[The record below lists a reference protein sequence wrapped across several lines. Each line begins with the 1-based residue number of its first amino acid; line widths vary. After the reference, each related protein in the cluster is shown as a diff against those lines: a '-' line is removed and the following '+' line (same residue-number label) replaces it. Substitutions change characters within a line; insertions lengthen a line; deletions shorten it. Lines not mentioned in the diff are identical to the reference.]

1 MSRLRMPVRAGSY
14 PSSQRCAV
22 ARKAIYWKRLVLALK
37 LMPGDPVT
45 GGWWVVCGLPSLI
58 RVPLYVL
65 SPRGVSLWR
74 IIEACVEDGMHKHLP
89 GKPDLLRF
97 DA

>member
-1 MSRLRMPVRAGSY
+1 M
-14 PSSQRCAV
+14 
-22 ARKAIYWKRLVLALK
+22 
-37 LMPGDPVT
+37 T
-45 GGWWVVCGLPSLI
+45 GGWCVARGLPSLI

-89 GKPDLLRF
+89 GKPEPLRF